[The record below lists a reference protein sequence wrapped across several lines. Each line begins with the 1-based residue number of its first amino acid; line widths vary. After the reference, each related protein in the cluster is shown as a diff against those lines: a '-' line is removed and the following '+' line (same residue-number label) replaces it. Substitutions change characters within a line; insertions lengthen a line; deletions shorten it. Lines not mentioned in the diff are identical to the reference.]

1 MTKFFYFPA
10 PLSHLGELPIDRL
23 LVFQDPI
30 PAAGDA
36 LLRAHDA
43 QSKFGATQGHDGDT
57 VTLGLSFDGSMGLF
71 RRPVAS
77 RKKMRIKG
85 GVTTKHLRRNASTRY
100 AIKARYAA
108 FDPFYFAIAIGSLP
122 MFALGG
128 LKIGGGSDPQG
139 GLPSSVER
147 LGDHMGAWSVV
158 LIVPGLL
165 LGAVACRFWLRIFPR
180 GTFAI
185 GYGKNR
191 HDKLESIRGVV
202 IAGFLLSLLANIL
215 MSPYVLDSIRRLI
228 ESLYY

>member
-1 MTKFFYFPA
+1 MTKSFYFPA

-100 AIKARYAA
+100 LFPSVLLRGEFALMTRLARMVVSGLPHHVTQRGNRRKSIFFEDGDREIYRAFLGAGAQDGRGGVGLLPNARPCARYRKLCWQERSHSAEMGTRTR
-108 FDPFYFAIAIGSLP
+108 I
-122 MFALGG
+122 
-128 LKIGGGSDPQG
+128 
-139 GLPSSVER
+139 SSAESEGQR
-147 LGDHMGAWSVV
+147 KGHGA
-158 LIVPGLL
+158 
-165 LGAVACRFWLRIFPR
+165 R
-180 GTFAI
+180 
-185 GYGKNR
+185 
-191 HDKLESIRGVV
+191 
-202 IAGFLLSLLANIL
+202 
-215 MSPYVLDSIRRLI
+215 DSQRN
-228 ESLYY
+228 